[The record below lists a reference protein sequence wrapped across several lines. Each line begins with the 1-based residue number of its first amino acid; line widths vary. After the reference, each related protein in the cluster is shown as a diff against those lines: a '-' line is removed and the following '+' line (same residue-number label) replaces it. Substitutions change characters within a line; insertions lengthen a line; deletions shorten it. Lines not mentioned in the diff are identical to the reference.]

1 MNTRSVPIE
10 KERINCLFC
19 NRSESDEWASEN
31 GYTAV
36 KCRGCG
42 LVYVNP
48 RPASTLIDEAVKTG
62 VHRDVEHGRDVI
74 GARSPSKV
82 ARYKKLLVGLFPDVL
97 KKQRPISWIDV
108 GAGFG
113 ELVEGV
119 TALSADGSKVVGL
132 EPMTPKA
139 AVAKARG
146 LDVRESY
153 LSEITETFDFLSL
166 INVFSHIPDFREFLR
181 DVKRVLNAN
190 GEILIETGNTADLKS
205 RSEVPGD
212 LDLPDHLVF
221 AGVNHLRGFLEE
233 AGFQVIVVKEARV
246 DGVLRFSKNLV
257 KKLMGRKNITV
268 RIPYTSPYRSVFL
281 RARLR

>member
-233 AGFQVIVVKEARV
+233 AGFQVIAVKEARV

>member
-119 TALSADGSKVVGL
+119 TALSADGSRVVGL